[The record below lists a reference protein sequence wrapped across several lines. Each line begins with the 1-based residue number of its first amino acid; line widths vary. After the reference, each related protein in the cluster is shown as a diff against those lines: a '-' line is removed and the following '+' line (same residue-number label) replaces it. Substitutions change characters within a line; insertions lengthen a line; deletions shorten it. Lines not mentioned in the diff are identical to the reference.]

1 LRYQDKNLFLVNI
14 KTGGQLFIEIKEVCR
29 IVETIKVIGSEAKLL
44 VLRFLFDG
52 SKGFNELQR
61 ATKLSSKTLSKALKD
76 LEKAGIIKRVVVSD
90 RPFRVKYELTEKGK
104 ELKPIFEEMEKWGSK
119 HILNKT

>member
-1 LRYQDKNLFLVNI
+1 MEKQNI
-14 KTGGQLFIEIKEVCR
+14 CP

-44 VLRFLFDG
+44 VLRYLFDG

-61 ATKLSSKTLSKALKD
+61 VTKLSSKTLSNTLKD
-76 LEKAGIIKRVVVSD
+76 LEEAGIVKRVIISD

-104 ELKPIFEEMEKWGSK
+104 ELRTLFTEMEKWGTK
-119 HILNKT
+119 HLLSVDKK

>member
-1 LRYQDKNLFLVNI
+1 MTDI
-14 KTGGQLFIEIKEVCR
+14 CP

-44 VLRFLFDG
+44 VLRYLFDG

-61 ATKLSSKTLSKALKD
+61 VTKLSSKTLSSTLKD
-76 LEKAGIIKRVVVSD
+76 LEESGIIRRIVVSD

-104 ELKPIFEEMEKWGSK
+104 ELKPLFEEMEKWGNK
-119 HILNKT
+119 HILTKHRQ